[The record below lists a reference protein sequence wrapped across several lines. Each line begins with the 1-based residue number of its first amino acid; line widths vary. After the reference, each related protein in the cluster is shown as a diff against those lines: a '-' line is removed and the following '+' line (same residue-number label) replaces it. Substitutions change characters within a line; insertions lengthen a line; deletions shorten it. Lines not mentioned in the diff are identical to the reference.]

1 MLALIFL
8 LLLSMLVSID
18 AFAIGFLFGLKKI
31 RIPLIF
37 VAMIALF
44 SAFVIF
50 FSMGIGRI
58 IGDLVPT
65 ASIQTGAGVL
75 MIAIG
80 IFNLFFDLP
89 LYRRSYF
96 VMVALLMNVD
106 SVGYGIQAGLSER
119 SFWFAPMAG
128 VIIFIAFIIGVI
140 QGHEIRSRFIIKY
153 MTFIPSILFLLLGL
167 SKLLF

>member
-1 MLALIFL
+1 MLAFILL

-31 RIPLIF
+31 RIPLLV

-44 SAFVIF
+44 SAFVVF
-50 FSMGIGRI
+50 FSMGIGRF

-65 ASIQTGAGVL
+65 SIIQTMAGIL
-75 MIAIG
+75 LIG
-80 IFNLFFDLP
+80 IAVFNLIYEIP

-96 VMVALLMNVD
+96 VMIALLMNVD
-106 SVGYGIQAGLSER
+106 SFGYGIQAGLSDR

-128 VIIFIAFIIGVI
+128 MIIFFAFIIGVI
-140 QGHEIRSRFIIKY
+140 HGHEIKSRFIIRY
-153 MTFIPSILFLLLGL
+153 MAYIPSILFLLLGI